1 MENQVEKFMV
11 KTLSNRVSHL
21 ESKVTQMETSRSWK
35 ITFPLRFIRNIL
47 RFQSNQSIN
56 DASSEII
63 ENFINN
69 IDKSDSPLFVLFSHE
84 FSNTGAPNVLLQLGT
99 HIKQL
104 KLGEV
109 VFVGHRGVEMLDRFK
124 SVSPSIVIGDD
135 SGSLTVDLDKLI
147 DQIESRFSNVRYVL
161 NTVALSFVATK
172 LSSKG
177 LKFFSWIHELPVS
190 WNILGIENVKNQAI
204 LSEFN
209 FVDSALISES
219 LLATFPQLENKVA
232 FVNNAVDLNFGIID
246 PLIVRQKLGIP
257 ENFILISILGTRQ
270 PRKGFDFLPF
280 LVNELSKR
288 GYNNGEF
295 CVVWIG
301 LPIYLESELFIIDE
315 LKKLQLENSYRLFP
329 ASEEFPSIINA
340 SNLILSLSREDSN
353 PQILTYA
360 EHLAKPVLKLN
371 DLYSQN
377 NLSWQDNLILLID
390 KIESET
396 WAKIEL
402 SHANKRY
409 IRNWS
414 EVTNEIIKKIDSFY
428 E

>member
-21 ESKVTQMETSRSWK
+21 ENKVTQMETSRSWK

-47 RFQSNQSIN
+47 RYQSNQSIN

-84 FSNTGAPNVLLQLGT
+84 FSNTGAPNVLFQLGT

-109 VFVGHRGVEMLDRFK
+109 VFIGHRGVEMLDRFK

-190 WNILGIENVKNQAI
+190 WNILGIENVKNQVI

-209 FVDSALISES
+209 FVDSTLISES

-232 FVNNAVDLNFGIID
+232 FVNNAIDLNFDIID
-246 PLIVRQKLGIP
+246 PLTVRQKLGIP
-257 ENFILISILGTRQ
+257 ENFIQISILGTRQ

-301 LPIYLESELFIIDE
+301 LPIYLEFELFIIDE
-315 LKKLQLENSYRLFP
+315 LKKLQLENSYRLLP
-329 ASEEFPSIINA
+329 ASEKFPSIINA

-353 PQILTYA
+353 PQVLTYA
-360 EHLAKPVLKLN
+360 EHLAKPILKLN

-390 KIESET
+390 KIESNT

-402 SHANKRY
+402 SHANKRN

>member
-1 MENQVEKFMV
+1 MDNQVEKFMV
-11 KTLSNRVSHL
+11 KTLANKVSHL
-21 ESKVTQMETSRSWK
+21 ERKIKELENSRSWK
-35 ITFPLRFIRNIL
+35 ITSPLRFIKNISKS
-47 RFQSNQSIN
+47 QSDKSTI
-56 DASSEII
+56 DESSVII

-69 IDKSDSPLFVLFSHE
+69 INKSDKPLYILFSHE
-84 FSNTGAPNVLLQLGT
+84 FSNTGAPNVLLQLGKQ
-99 HIKQL
+99 IKKM
-104 KLGEV
+104 KLGDV
-109 VFVGHRGVEMLDRFK
+109 AFVSHRGIEMLESFN

-135 SGSLTVDLDKLI
+135 SGSLIVDLDKLI

-161 NTVALSFVATK
+161 NTVAMSFVATK

-190 WNILGIENVKNQAI
+190 WNILGIENVKNQVL

-209 FVDSALISES
+209 FVDSALIAES
-219 LLATFPQLENKVA
+219 LKATFPQVEHKLA
-232 FVNNAVDLNFGIID
+232 FVNNALDLNFEIID
-246 PLIVRQKLGIP
+246 QSIVKQKLSVP

-280 LVNELSKR
+280 LINELSKR

-295 CVVWIG
+295 CVVWVG

-315 LKKLQLENSYRLFP
+315 LKKLQLENNYRMFP
-329 ASEEFPSIINA
+329 ASEEFQSIINA

-353 PQILTYA
+353 PQVLTFA
-360 EHLAKPVLKLN
+360 EYLGKPILKLN

-390 KIESET
+390 KIESNT
-396 WAKIEL
+396 WVHIE
-402 SHANKRY
+402 SNRANKKH
-409 IRNWS
+409 IAQWS
-414 EVTNEIIKKIDSFY
+414 EVTTEILKKIDSFY